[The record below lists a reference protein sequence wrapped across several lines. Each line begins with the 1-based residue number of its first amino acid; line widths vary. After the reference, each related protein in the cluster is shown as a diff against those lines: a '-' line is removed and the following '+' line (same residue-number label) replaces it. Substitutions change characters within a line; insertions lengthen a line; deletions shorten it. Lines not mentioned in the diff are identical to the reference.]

1 MLVAQLQC
9 IVSWKIAMCTLFLS
23 RMVFRCSFFLS
34 RPQTFAWSILKSS
47 SFFGVVVFSFWGG
60 AFFLGLKRFFL
71 IFFFFQYVCNR
82 SAWEATDPVRYL
94 INRVAVPTRMEFLIV
109 FGFIGII
116 SGGSVT
122 FLPVRDRFL
131 DVVSKWAGADCWQEF
146 SIEVFPYW
154 QHIKHVPTR
163 LYPFQATWD
172 IHSNGSWDLVVRRR
186 HQTHVL
192 KKLSFRPLR
201 GMSAAFSRNSLSLL
215 LPPPPLPHLGTA

>member
-1 MLVAQLQC
+1 MIDFKC
-9 IVSWKIAMCTLFLS
+9 SLFL
-23 RMVFRCSFFLS
+23 FIPL
-34 RPQTFAWSILKSS
+34 TLAWKILKSS
-47 SFFGVVVFSFWGG
+47 SFRGFGSFGGG

-131 DVVSKWAGADCWQEF
+131 DVVS
-146 SIEVFPYW
+146 
-154 QHIKHVPTR
+154 
-163 LYPFQATWD
+163 
-172 IHSNGSWDLVVRRR
+172 
-186 HQTHVL
+186 
-192 KKLSFRPLR
+192 
-201 GMSAAFSRNSLSLL
+201 M
-215 LPPPPLPHLGTA
+215 